1 MDFFGFMWYLFRVRK
16 REGEKSMVTL
26 ARVAEA
32 LRPWLG
38 TDFITAVPDICVRA
52 ERKLSSFSEEQDDLR
67 ALSQG
72 LDSML
77 YLSVRDATQGRMIVR
92 IEDGTCVRVR
102 VSDFPV
108 MADDLMYLLFERF
121 SLDARHLMLLRDY
134 SVRYESLSAIRALY
148 TRFANY
154 ETPQELQA
162 LARIARSCHAPF
174 RWRAWL
180 RDD

>member
-1 MDFFGFMWYLFRVRK
+1 M
-16 REGEKSMVTL
+16 REGEKCVVTL

-38 TDFITAVPDICVRA
+38 ADFIAAVPDICESA
-52 ERKLSSFSEEQDDLR
+52 QRKLCSFSEERDDLR

-77 YLSVRDATQGRMIVR
+77 YLTVRDATQGRMVVR
-92 IEDGTCVRVR
+92 LADGTCVRVR

-148 TRFANY
+148 TRFADY

-162 LARIARSCHAPF
+162 LAKIARSCHAPF

-180 RDD
+180 PQG